1 MNSESSGAGTVLKK
15 YLRAEDMP
23 PEGGKLQLNCEG
35 CLLLCEVQIPPIGEQ
50 AARTQSVT
58 VHMWHRAELCGCA
71 ASARAGNKPV
81 RFQVKCPKCLVLTE
95 LKTIRERGGSHK
107 RKEAPVTGDD
117 EEGSVK
123 RAATEEAKAPSRP
136 SRAHA
141 PLPLPS
147 PAPPPSPA
155 VSAAGARTAAATAAR
170 TSKARGARKA
180 NPGRSG
186 RGASAR
192 NGAPATAASSGS
204 AGGSNAAGSI
214 EGDGSGGAEPAEDG
228 EGVETSAEMLDD
240 FVIEEASERL
250 PVRSSRVRGH
260 GPSGRHI
267 TIGGNPSVWDPS
279 AYERTFP
286 SVSGRAFSCEQ
297 AFEQALHRPRWQVDD
312 DVEVAFTG
320 KGPPAPTL
328 ARMHRRVRTPPSG
341 RHYYLLL
348 TTYYL
353 LLTTYHP
360 AAAIRSPQRAH
371 MGMHMHMHYACA
383 CDAIRPPPSDRRRE
397 RTWACAPV
405 HMHDAGP
412 RAQACVVACTGVH
425 AHMRTCCR
433 LLRRRFQRAPGLKRG
448 TPVGVSAR
456 THACIPFTHAC
467 MPPHSTPHATP
478 LVHRGVAAGA
488 WRFLCV
494 AQATRAR
501 GRQGGS
507 RRSMAKRL
515 LSYGK

>member
-353 LLTTYHP
+353 LLT
-360 AAAIRSPQRAH
+360 
-371 MGMHMHMHYACA
+371 
-383 CDAIRPPPSDRRRE
+383 IRPPPSDRRRE
-397 RTWACAPV
+397 RTWACTCTCTTHV
-405 HMHDAGP
+405 HVTPSGRRHPIAAESAHG
-412 RAQACVVACTGVH
+412 H
-425 AHMRTCCR
+425 AHPCTCTT
-433 LLRRRFQRAPGLKRG
+433 RAHVHR
-448 TPVGVSAR
+448 
-456 THACIPFTHAC
+456 HAWSRALAC
-467 MPPHSTPHATP
+467 MPICARAVACCGDGSSVRPGSSVVPPWGSPHARMHAFHSRMHACLPTP
-478 LVHRGVAAGA
+478 PPMRPPSFTVGSLLVRGASCALRRLRGLVGGREGRGVR
-488 WRFLCV
+488 WQKDC
-494 AQATRAR
+494 
-501 GRQGGS
+501 S
-507 RRSMAKRL
+507 RTVSK
-515 LSYGK
+515 